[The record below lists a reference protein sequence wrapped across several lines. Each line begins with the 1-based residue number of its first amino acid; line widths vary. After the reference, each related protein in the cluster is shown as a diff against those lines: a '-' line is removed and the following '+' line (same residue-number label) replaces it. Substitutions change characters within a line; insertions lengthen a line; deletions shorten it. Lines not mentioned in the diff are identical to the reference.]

1 MLLPVGNKF
10 WYTFSQGR
18 YSIVKR
24 GFTLIELM
32 IVVVIIGIISAI
44 AIPKFGDIK
53 TDSQKSSCRS
63 NLRNLASGMNMYF
76 AERNAYPRRIE
87 NLDCMIANASE
98 MRCPSASG
106 SSFGRAGRYTVYG
119 YVYTSGSTTYSYY
132 YSVCF
137 YVFPEHGY
145 FWDGVSSWE
154 RGWTP
159 E

>member
-1 MLLPVGNKF
+1 M
-10 WYTFSQGR
+10 R
-18 YSIVKR
+18 R

-63 NLRNLASGMNMYF
+63 NMRNLASGMNIYF
-76 AERNAYPRRIE
+76 AERNVYPRRISE
-87 NLDCMIANASE
+87 LDSVMPNASE
-98 MRCPSASG
+98 MRCPSASKSVSG
-106 SSFGRAGRYTVYG
+106 SAGKYYVYG
-119 YVYTSGSTTYSYY
+119 IVYSWWGVTYSYY

-137 YVFPEHGY
+137 YAFPEHGY
-145 FWDGVSSWE
+145 IWNGVPSWV